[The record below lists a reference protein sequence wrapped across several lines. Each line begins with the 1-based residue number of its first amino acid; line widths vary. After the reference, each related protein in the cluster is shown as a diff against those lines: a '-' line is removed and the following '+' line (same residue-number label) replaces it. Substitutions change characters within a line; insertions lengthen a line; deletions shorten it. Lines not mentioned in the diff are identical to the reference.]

1 MKNILLSA
9 LGSSIL
15 LFTACDKKSEKS
27 EMTISTTINDEGGQ
41 AIRKEIISIKENL
54 NGKSIDLNMENNTI
68 NSLTIDGQLIA
79 KEDYKKYSDLI
90 APLLKKMPPPPPP
103 ALAPPNAEAPSSG
116 EHENMDKI
124 LESELKK
131 DGFITEGNIK
141 YEFDLSKET
150 LTINGKTQPND
161 MKERYLKLFKDK
173 TGKDLGEKFHIKLQ
187 ESRINK

>member
-68 NSLTIDGQLIA
+68 NSLTIDGQIIA